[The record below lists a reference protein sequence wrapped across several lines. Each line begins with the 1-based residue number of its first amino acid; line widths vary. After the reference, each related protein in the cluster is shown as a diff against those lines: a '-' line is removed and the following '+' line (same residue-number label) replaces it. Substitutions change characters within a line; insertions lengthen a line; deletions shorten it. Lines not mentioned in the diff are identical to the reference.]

1 MAVQIEK
8 PRRPINVVLRSF
20 ARQSVQA
27 MEQGFRTQ
35 HVWPYEIYPGFAKIN
50 AIRKA
55 RVMRGGK
62 DWFATGEGLKS
73 FQYEVMSAAQGN
85 ETIRIEFNH
94 YLRFVDM
101 GTAGGKPI
109 ETVDRARKAHYSRRY
124 VTIWSARDGDTHRPF
139 SIMMEARHLEGRM
152 QRYLEDYYG
161 REVNAQ
167 IYRTFSGLGAIDLTL

>member
-55 RVMRGGK
+55 RAMRGGK

-94 YLRFVDM
+94 YLRSLTWVL
-101 GTAGGKPI
+101 P
-109 ETVDRARKAHYSRRY
+109 VVSLSRRWTVRVRLITAVAMSRY
-124 VTIWSARDGDTHRPF
+124 GAQGMVTH
-139 SIMMEARHLEGRM
+139 
-152 QRYLEDYYG
+152 
-161 REVNAQ
+161 
-167 IYRTFSGLGAIDLTL
+167 IDHSL